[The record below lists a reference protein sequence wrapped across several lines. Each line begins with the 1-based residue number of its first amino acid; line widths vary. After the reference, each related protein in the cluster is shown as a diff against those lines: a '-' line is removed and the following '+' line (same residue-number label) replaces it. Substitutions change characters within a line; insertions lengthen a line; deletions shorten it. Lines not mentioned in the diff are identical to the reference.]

1 MMLLGLGMQGLGGAI
16 KGGTQL
22 GMGIADRRRGRE
34 MEEAAGDRPE
44 YEIPESVEAMMNLYR
59 QSAQSGM
66 PGYDIAKGDIQA
78 STARTAGVAGQ
89 LADSPVAALTA
100 LGGAQDRELGALR
113 DLNRRAS
120 EYQAMS
126 QQNLARAYGQKAG
139 YETEQ
144 WRQNELMPWEIQMN
158 RAMQLQSGGKGNI
171 MGAADSFGSTLAQG
185 GGTMATMGMYN
196 QMYPNM
202 GAGAQAPQNTSPQTW
217 PYSNQQNLPY
227 F

>member
-1 MMLLGLGMQGLGGAI
+1 MAI
-16 KGGTQL
+16 FGDLTQL
-22 GMGIADRRRGRE
+22 MFGLQDRKKGITMERE
-34 MEEAAGDRPE
+34 AGERPD
-44 YEIPESVEAMMNLYR
+44 YEIPEGVRQMMSLYE
-59 QSAQSGM
+59 QAAQAGM
-66 PGYDIAKGDIQA
+66 PGYDTAKGDIQA

-144 WRQNELMPWEIQMN
+144 WRQNQLLPWEISMN
-158 RAMQLQSGGKGNI
+158 RAMGLQTSGAGNI
-171 MGAADSFGSTLAQG
+171 MGGITGIEDSANEAAMAVAQMAMGMPPTAMMGGQG
-185 GGTMATMGMYN
+185 GGGNA
-196 QMYPNM
+196 
-202 GAGAQAPQNTSPQTW
+202 APPQGGYYDYTSPPSQG
-217 PYSNQQNLPY
+217 PRYSTNS
-227 F
+227 